1 MSSRFTI
8 CARIYQF
15 RSIQNSGWF
24 PLRSMTC
31 LVGKNG
37 YGKTTILDA
46 LLAITAPNHSNVEE
60 GYHYSDSLTPV
71 MAELAVPVISPFTQE
86 RLGVLRVQRLRKS
99 KYRYLFA
106 TDSDLVRNNST
117 PAPQDSNVAAGDSSW
132 PDDLFRLCKENA
144 DEPEPLDPWREVGV
158 TCDGAVSLEQIGTS
172 CKSYNGSPGE
182 LVLRAAE
189 NGLRRSDGKMWLES
203 VWFLIPR
210 ITRIPGRTACGDSA
224 SRKGLDFAG
233 DEAIE
238 HLNQVELNPSVRLD
252 PEKILRAFIFGC
264 LPEDAANS
272 APLDNRNL
280 KGVPNSSLGHLHL
293 GKENNSLTLNQIIEK
308 FWDKE
313 FQINIDQTNGR
324 FEVKFQKGKEH
335 SMEPSKLSK
344 GTKWFFGFLSLAVSA
359 RRDAVCHAI
368 SWNKGKSSI
377 QKSVLVPQIIER
389 IRRKVRSVT
398 KREKPLFRAPVLFL
412 LDEPAT
418 FMHVEL
424 QSKWLE
430 LMELFTSLRDD
441 ASLRYPLVTWLAPWF
456 CFATHAPSLVRP
468 EADLVLAVDR
478 LHEQEAIPANE
489 LGKYRQAASTIIRCP
504 QVYDSNDRR
513 YQKVIACFLRAHS
526 DSAFRVFLEGQSDRF
541 LLNFAI
547 KGVISDGRPF
557 YDPIPVEGVADKKK
571 VWDIFWKN
579 YLSDEDWME
588 STRKIIVIFDAD
600 SNGETARDY
609 LEKKFNEEKA
619 KFNITNEKFVFSSI
633 GEITG
638 VQGATAED
646 LLPLDVIKN
655 FCKQKLEN
663 MKVDAPTYRELTS
676 QGGASGAFKVLEKKS
691 LEKGA
696 LKKEFLEYLRKR
708 TPQECYQ
715 GHDEFKE
722 RLASRIQNLFS

>member
-1 MSSRFTI
+1 
-8 CARIYQF
+8 
-15 RSIQNSGWF
+15 
-24 PLRSMTC
+24 MTC

-46 LLAITAPNHSNVEE
+46 LLSITAPNRRNVEE
-60 GYHYSDSLTPV
+60 VYHYCDPLAED
-71 MAELAVPVISPFTQE
+71 MAELAVPVIDPSTEKGIGF
-86 RLGVLRVQRLRKS
+86 LRVQRLRNGKH
-99 KYRYLFA
+99 RYLFA
-106 TDSDLVRNNST
+106 E
-117 PAPQDSNVAAGDSSW
+117 DSSG
-132 PDDLFRLCKENA
+132 PDQLYSFCKNHA
-144 DEPEPLDPWREVGV
+144 DESEPNHKWQKVGV
-158 TCDGAVSLEQIGTS
+158 SWDGTLSLEQKGMS
-172 CKSYNGSPGE
+172 WKPYNGSPDE
-182 LVLRAAE
+182 LVLKAAE
-189 NGLRRSDGKMWLES
+189 NGLRRSDGEMWLKS

-210 ITRIPGRTACGDSA
+210 ITCIPGRTACGNSA

-233 DEAIE
+233 DEAIK
-238 HLNQVELNPSVRLD
+238 HLNEVELNPSVVLD

-264 LPEDAANS
+264 LPEGDANG

-280 KGVPNSSLGHLHL
+280 EGVPNSSLGHLYL
-293 GKENNSLTLNQIIEK
+293 GKRNNSLTLNQIIEK

-313 FQINIDQTNGR
+313 FQININQTNDR
-324 FEVKFQKGKEH
+324 FEVKFQRSKEH
-335 SMEPSKLSK
+335 LMKPSNLSK

-359 RRDAVCHAI
+359 RRDAVCQAI
-368 SWNKGKSSI
+368 SWNKEKPLI
-377 QKSVLVPQIIER
+377 QKSEAEPSIQERLRLLPIIEKCQKIAR
-389 IRRKVRSVT
+389 FV

-424 QSKWLE
+424 QAKWLE
-430 LMELFTSLRDD
+430 LMELFTNLRNE
-441 ASLRYPLVTWLAPWF
+441 ASDNCPLLKWLAPWF

-468 EADLVLAVDR
+468 GTDLVLAVDR
-478 LHEQEAIPANE
+478 LHEHEANLANE
-489 LGKYRQAASTIIRCP
+489 RGRYRQAASTVIRCP
-504 QVYDSNDRR
+504 QGYDPNDRR
-513 YQKVIACFLRAHS
+513 YQKVIACFSRAHS
-526 DSAFRVFLEGQSDRF
+526 DYTFRVFLEGQSDRF

-557 YDPIPVEGVADKKK
+557 YDPIPVEGVANKKK

-646 LLPLDVIKN
+646 LLPLDVVKN
-655 FCKQKLEN
+655 FCKQKLESMN
-663 MKVDAPTYRELTS
+663 VDSPIYGELTS